1 MAGTANGETRRERF
15 RRFRWTRPFWGGL
28 LVLFAGLVIGYIPL
42 GPIAVIVHAGVGG
55 VAGFACALILIAMG
69 LFIWFGQSQ
78 RLLAAI
84 VAVVVSLASFP
95 LSNFGGFIV
104 GMMSGIIGGCLTFGW
119 VPDKAV
125 KAKSE
130 QPEPSEDAGGAAPV
144 TERV

>member
-1 MAGTANGETRRERF
+1 MASAANGESRRERF

-28 LVLFAGLVIGYIPL
+28 LVLFAGLVIGYVPL

-119 VPDKAV
+119 VPDKGAKV
-125 KAKSE
+125 KTE

>member
-1 MAGTANGETRRERF
+1 MAGAANGETRRERF

-119 VPDKAV
+119 VPDKPA
-125 KAKSE
+125 KAKATES
-130 QPEPSEDAGGAAPV
+130 EPSEDAGGAAPL